1 MCLYSNRSSRSG
13 SGTRSANI
21 TGTREIVI
29 VLSYEEQK

>member
-1 MCLYSNRSSRSG
+1 MLFNNRSGRSG

-21 TGTREIVI
+21 TGTVEIVI